1 MTSKK
6 LSKHEQDFADA
17 MALKLRINR
26 EQREKEEELRRIV
39 KEYGEFRISIAR
51 GVIEDHP
58 GLSLEEA
65 LRMIKEGGF

>member
-26 EQREKEEELRRIV
+26 EQREKEEERRRLV

-65 LRMIKEGGF
+65 LEMIKEGGF

>member
-6 LSKHEQDFADA
+6 LSQHAQEFADA
-17 MALKLRINR
+17 MALKLRLNR
-26 EQREKEEELRRIV
+26 EQREKEKERRRLV
-39 KEYGEFRISIAR
+39 QEYGEFRISIAR

-65 LRMIKEGGF
+65 LQMIKEGGF

>member
-6 LSKHEQDFADA
+6 LSKHEQDFANA
-17 MALKLRINR
+17 MALKLRLNR
-26 EQREKEEELRRIV
+26 EQREKEEERRRLV

-51 GVIEDHP
+51 NVIQDHP

>member
-6 LSKHEQDFADA
+6 LSQHEQDFADA
-17 MALKLRINR
+17 MALKLCLNR
-26 EQREKEEELRRIV
+26 EQREKEKERQRLV

-65 LRMIKEGGF
+65 LEMIKEGGF

>member
-26 EQREKEEELRRIV
+26 EQREKDEERRRLV

-65 LRMIKEGGF
+65 LQMIKEGGF

>member
-6 LSKHEQDFADA
+6 LSQHEQGFADA

-26 EQREKEEELRRIV
+26 EQREKEEERRRLV

-51 GVIEDHP
+51 NVIQDHP

>member
-6 LSKHEQDFADA
+6 LSRHEQDFADA

-26 EQREKEEELRRIV
+26 EQREKEEERRRLV

-65 LRMIKEGGF
+65 LQMIKEGGF

>member
-26 EQREKEEELRRIV
+26 EQREKEEERRRLV

-65 LRMIKEGGF
+65 LQMIKEGGF

>member
-6 LSKHEQDFADA
+6 LSQYEQDFADA
-17 MALKLRINR
+17 MALKLRLNR
-26 EQREKEEELRRIV
+26 EQREKEEERRRLI

-51 GVIEDHP
+51 EVIEDHP

-65 LRMIKEGGF
+65 LKMIKEGGF

>member
-1 MTSKK
+1 MTSKQ

-26 EQREKEEELRRIV
+26 EQREKDEERRRLV
-39 KEYGEFRISIAR
+39 KEYGEFRISIAK

-65 LRMIKEGGF
+65 LQMIKEGGF

>member
-17 MALKLRINR
+17 MALKLRLNR
-26 EQREKEEELRRIV
+26 EQREKEEERRRLV

-51 GVIEDHP
+51 DVIQDHP
-58 GLSLEEA
+58 GLSLEKA
-65 LRMIKEGGF
+65 LEMIKEGGF